1 MSMHK
6 LLSVILLLVC
16 IHHVDAQQDV
26 QARFETAFSNAK
38 EKNYKTA
45 IEQLKQLES
54 EAPMWVNVHLV
65 LSWSYIFTG
74 EFEQA
79 KKYADNALLI
89 DQLYHVPYY
98 QKAYISYILNDPQ
111 ADLFLKTGIWL
122 SADEV
127 QKDFERDLDELI
139 AAGIS
144 REKFQQLRSSSSEL
158 FRSRDRSYLKTDA
171 LLVQGL
177 QAAGEKNAGQA
188 VQYFQRAVESA
199 VYPAEF
205 SQFRGIV
212 LYAAGYFL
220 TNSGFWN
227 EAQPFFESAI
237 PDIAKHRSIS
247 PLWRTTLAARLGS
260 IYESTYQTEKALTL
274 LNAYYRFTE
283 NLPPL
288 ANQAKAE
295 FLNNLIR
302 LEQSA
307 SQKETLIRHANLLIQ
322 LSVPNPVD
330 GAYYRSTGYAAL
342 GWAYNLGGTSA
353 ERQQALRFYE
363 QALKSAEDGG
373 LEDQSIGIKTEI
385 ANVLFAMGN
394 RNETYQFMES
404 AAASSLARKNYSA
417 ASIEYNNLAFM
428 YYTGRDL
435 PNAVKNF
442 RKAIEIVEEFRNAYT
457 GEARLNF
464 LADGIGS
471 YQQLVAT
478 LAEMG
483 DAKGVFETQNLE
495 RGRVLSELLS
505 HNSIQKNISLAEF
518 QQSLKPDEG
527 ALIYTIGE
535 PGTVIINL
543 VTSRSAVAVHNFK
556 KEVFARLKQTY
567 IDALKKA
574 ADKPGYKPVVAN
586 AGSEA
591 NDAGEQITAGDMDDL
606 MNVTRELLQTPDRNL
621 DGMRTEFL
629 RSYYEFLIQPV
640 VSKLTGVKKLI
651 VMPDGV
657 LNFLPFEA
665 LRTGEG
671 KFLVE
676 SFDIRYVQS
685 AEVKR
690 IIEKRVYGKR
700 SKAFLGMGG
709 AKYENMKETA
719 ERVRGVDKLLE
730 LQSRANANAIAGK
743 SQREIYAALGF
754 SQLNYLPGTLE
765 EVTAIGRYFIT
776 QSDIYTGS
784 QMTENFIKSLSAS
797 GAIKNYR
804 IIHLATHGFAVPQIP
819 QLSGIAM
826 CILPETVGGEDGYLT
841 APEISR
847 LGMQADLA
855 VLSACET
862 GLGKIYGGEG
872 VAGLTQSLL
881 VGGANAALVSLW
893 PVSDVGTMH
902 FMTGLYKL
910 TEKEGKSYD
919 EAVNIMKR
927 KFIAGEF
934 GDQLRNTEI
943 WAPFVIYGK

>member
-1 MSMHK
+1 MQK
-6 LLSVILLLVC
+6 LLSAILIFVF
-16 IHHVDAQQDV
+16 VQQASAQDLQG
-26 QARFETAFSNAK
+26 RFETAFNHAK

-45 IEQLKQLES
+45 IEQLKQIEK

-65 LSWSYIFTG
+65 LSWSHIFTG
-74 EFEQA
+74 ELEEA
-79 KKYADNALLI
+79 KRYADNALLV
-89 DQLYHVPYY
+89 DQIYHVPYY
-98 QKAYISYILNDPQ
+98 EKAYISYILNDPLAEQ
-111 ADLFLKTGIWL
+111 YLKTAIWL
-122 SADEV
+122 SADEI

-144 REKFQQLRSSSSEL
+144 AEKFRQLRSSASEL
-158 FRSRDRSYLKTDA
+158 FRARDKSYLRTDA
-171 LLVQGL
+171 LLMQGL
-177 QAAGEKNAGQA
+177 QAAGEKNVDQAARHFQSA
-188 VQYFQRAVESA
+188 VQSA
-199 VYPAEF
+199 NYPAEF

-212 LYAAGYFL
+212 LYVAGYFL
-220 TNSGFWN
+220 SNSGFWN

-237 PDIAKHRSIS
+237 PELSKHRSVS
-247 PLWRTTLAARLGS
+247 PVWRTILGARLGS
-260 IYESTYQTEKALTL
+260 IYQNSYQTEKALTL
-274 LNAYYRFTE
+274 LNSYYRFTE
-283 NLPPL
+283 NLPAL
-288 ANQAKAE
+288 ANQPKAE
-295 FLNNLIR
+295 FLDALIR

-307 SQKETLIRHANLLIQ
+307 AQKETIVKHANILIQ
-322 LSVPNPVD
+322 LSVPNAVD
-330 GAYYRSTGYAAL
+330 DAYYKSTGYAAL

-353 ERQQALRFYE
+353 ERQQALRFYQNALAYAE
-363 QALKSAEDGG
+363 QGG
-373 LEDQSIGIKTEI
+373 LEDLAIGVKTEI
-385 ANVLFAMGN
+385 ANVLFATGN
-394 RNETYQFMES
+394 RNETFQFMES
-404 AAASSLARKNYSA
+404 AAASWLAKKNYSA
-417 ASIEYNNLAFM
+417 ASINYNNLAFM
-428 YYTGRDL
+428 YYMAKDL
-435 PNAVKNF
+435 PNAAKNF
-442 RKAIEIVEEFRNAYT
+442 RKAVQIVEEFRDSYT
-457 GEARLNF
+457 GETRMNF

-495 RGRVLSELLS
+495 RGRVLSEMLS
-505 HNSIQKNISLAEF
+505 NKSVQKNISLAEF
-518 QQSLKPDEG
+518 QQSLKADEG

-543 VTSRSAVAVHNFK
+543 VTSRSATAMHNFK
-556 KEVFARLKQTY
+556 QELFVSLKQKY
-567 IDALKKA
+567 LDQLNKA
-574 ADKPGYKPVVAN
+574 ANKPGYKPVALTSNSGSNDVAN
-586 AGSEA
+586 
-591 NDAGEQITAGDMDDL
+591 QITADDMDDL
-606 MNVTRELLQTPDRNL
+606 MNVTRDLLQSADPNFNA
-621 DGMRTEFL
+621 MRAEFL
-629 RSYYEFLIQPV
+629 RAYYEFLIRPIAA
-640 VSKLTGVKKLI
+640 KLTGVKKLI

-657 LNFLPFEA
+657 LNFLPFES
-665 LRTGEG
+665 LKTSEG

-676 SFDIRYVQS
+676 SYDVRYVQS

-700 SKAFLGMGG
+700 AKSFLGMGG

-730 LQSRANANAIAGK
+730 LQSRANANTLAGK

-754 SQLNYLPGTLE
+754 TQLNYLPGTLE
-765 EVTAIGRYFIT
+765 EVKAIGQYFDK
-776 QSDIYTGS
+776 QADIYTGS
-784 QMTENFIKSLSAS
+784 QMTENFLKSLSSS
-797 GAIKNYR
+797 GEIKNYK
-804 IIHLATHGFAVPQIP
+804 IIHLATHGFAIPQIP

-826 CILPETVGGEDGYLT
+826 CIFPEMTGTEDGYLIS
-841 APEISR
+841 PEIAK

-910 TEKEGKSYD
+910 TEKDGKSYD

-934 GDQLRNTEI
+934 GDQLRDTGI